1 MMRSSSTAQQ
11 SKNKKRYNMKKIFT
25 ILTATAIGLLS
36 YFLIAQA
43 DTNQITYSEKFINN
57 LTKCTPISESST
69 VKTPY
74 YTTVNGQKELKG
86 YLNTYI
92 NFWIQGKKEGKCMFF
107 TIKRTTPVPQGD
119 EYKMLRLTSTAR
131 IECLLTP
138 EEQQSMAEKLRQY
151 NQLSDRTQ
159 ISTDPTLCKVYVF
172 LDNKWVDFEKID
184 PQKIDN

>member
-1 MMRSSSTAQQ
+1 
-11 SKNKKRYNMKKIFT
+11 MKKIFT

-138 EEQQSMAEKLRQY
+138 EEQLQFLKEMNIKCSDLH
-151 NQLSDRTQ
+151 QLHALSAYLLLKNNNPWQKNSVNTINYQ
-159 ISTDPTLCKVYVF
+159 IELK
-172 LDNKWVDFEKID
+172 
-184 PQKIDN
+184 

>member
-1 MMRSSSTAQQ
+1 
-11 SKNKKRYNMKKIFT
+11 MKKILTF
-25 ILTATAIGLLS
+25 LTATTAIGLLS

-92 NFWIQGKKEGKCMFF
+92 NFWIQGKK
-107 TIKRTTPVPQGD
+107 R
-119 EYKMLRLTSTAR
+119 
-131 IECLLTP
+131 
-138 EEQQSMAEKLRQY
+138 RQM
-151 NQLSDRTQ
+151 
-159 ISTDPTLCKVYVF
+159 YV
-172 LDNKWVDFEKID
+172 LHNKTNN
-184 PQKIDN
+184 PRSPRR